1 MNDVVTVTTF
11 YLDVMYAGIDGGD
24 GAWAMSRVHLFLE
37 SRHLLNRP
45 SSSSSWDDSC
55 VDAYLLTAERQGKA

>member
-24 GAWAMSRVHLFLE
+24 GAWAIHVLVAFVPSVTP
-37 SRHLLNRP
+37 RHLEAFMKLL
-45 SSSSSWDDSC
+45 SSEGQVLRD
-55 VDAYLLTAERQGKA
+55 LLDL